1 MYGNRLFVAAVSGL
15 GPSLRTMA
23 FCVASVA
30 VCGSATAWDWFGN
43 QNVGDAVCPDCV
55 GKAPPVDE
63 PRLAAT
69 QAADTRAAKWGQQGE
84 PDDLLEILRSG
95 LRLRVSPANPRIQA
109 EINWFRRHPDYFYK
123 TLKRA
128 RPYLYYIVHEVRKR
142 DFPMELA
149 LLPMIESGFD
159 PFALSW
165 VNASG
170 LWQFM
175 PATAQQQ
182 GLAQGPW
189 YDGRRSVMPST
200 DAALNYLGLL
210 YDRFEN
216 WELALA
222 AYNSGG
228 GTVASASRR
237 NRRAGKAVDFW
248 SLPLPRETADYVPKL
263 LALSAIFR
271 QPTVYGVVLQPVP
284 NTPYFG
290 KVNIGRQIGLAQ
302 AACMAG
308 LELRDLRLLNP
319 GYNRWATRP
328 EGPHQL
334 LIPVSR
340 IQAFRQALR
349 KPPEKKCAQWQKH
362 VVQQGESLSLLARHF
377 YTSVDHIRQING
389 LHGSKILAGRTLLVP
404 KAIDDTP
411 ALPVASRRKGKIQV
425 ARPRKELYSVR
436 SGDSLWKV
444 ARAHDVTVRTLL
456 SWNPGV
462 TTKKALK
469 VGQKL
474 VLRNYPGLRPVKY
487 RVCSGDSLSVIALR
501 YGVRVEDVRNWNG
514 LHKGQDLYAGDVL
527 TLFVRS

>member
-15 GPSLRTMA
+15 GSSLRTMA
-23 FCVASVA
+23 FCMASA
-30 VCGSATAWDWFGN
+30 AACGSATASGWLGGYTI
-43 QNVGDAVCPDCV
+43 GDTGCRDCV
-55 GKAPPVDE
+55 GKALSVDE
-63 PRLAAT
+63 RRLAKDPAG
-69 QAADTRAAKWGQQGE
+69 TRKAQGRQPDE
-84 PDDLLEILRSG
+84 PEDLLDVLRSG
-95 LRLRVSPANPRIQA
+95 LQFRVSPGNARVQA

-175 PATAQQQ
+175 PATARQQ
-182 GLAQGPW
+182 GLEQGVW
-189 YDGRRSVMPST
+189 FDGRRSVMQST
-200 DAALNYLGLL
+200 EAALTYLGLL
-210 YDRFEN
+210 HDRFEN

-228 GTVASASRR
+228 GTVSSASRR
-237 NRRAGKAVDFW
+237 NSRAGKPVDFW

-271 QPTVYGVVLQPVP
+271 QPAVYGVVLPPIP
-284 NTPYFG
+284 NEPFFG
-290 KVNIGRQIGLAQ
+290 RVNVGRQIGLAQ

-308 LELRDLRLLNP
+308 MEVHDLRLLNP

-328 EGPHQL
+328 GGPHHL

-340 IQAFRQALR
+340 IQTFRKALLR
-349 KPPEKKCAQWQKH
+349 PPEKKCEQWHKYT
-362 VVQQGESLSLLARHF
+362 VQSGDSLGFLARRF
-377 YTSVDHIRQING
+377 STSVGHIQQING
-389 LHGSKILAGRTLLVP
+389 LHSSKILVGRTLLVP
-404 KAIDDTP
+404 NAIDEMP
-411 ALPVASRRKGKIQV
+411 AYVVASHSKAKPQV
-425 ARPRKELYSVR
+425 KKPRKVRYSVR

-444 ARAHDVTVRTLL
+444 ARAHGVTVRTLL
-456 SWNPGV
+456 SWNTG
-462 TTKKALK
+462 LK
-469 VGQKL
+469 PDKPLKLGQKL
-474 VLRNYPGLRPVKY
+474 VLWNHPGLRPVKY
-487 RVCSGDSLSVIALR
+487 RVCNGDSLSVIAAR
-501 YGVRVEDVRNWNG
+501 YKVEVDDIRTWNR
-514 LHKGQDLYAGDVL
+514 LHKGQNLYAGDVL